1 MGLKLNGSTS
11 GSIELDPQATL
22 GSDRVITLNATGDS
36 TLTLPDANGTLDRLE
51 RAGNI
56 LQVVSTNWNDKK
68 SYGTAD
74 GSGQSLTAGF
84 SVIPSEGY
92 VNITAKGDNSK
103 FYVVWNTNSTSTGDS
118 TLADWIG
125 GYGLVV
131 DPAGGTSWTRIG
143 SGQNSSAT
151 NNVKFF
157 STRAAPSGAAGT
169 NTFWVLQG
177 NGSYLYT
184 SSVSSGTTL
193 RFAVEYFHYDNV
205 EHDTLLINRNE
216 NDGTGDHPYYGSF
229 ASTISVMEVAA

>member
-1 MGLKLNGSTS
+1 MS
-11 GSIELDPQATL
+11 
-22 GSDRVITLNATGDS
+22 
-36 TLTLPDANGTLDRLE
+36 LTLDGGTGNITGLNLP
-51 RAGNI
+51 AGSI

-74 GSGQSLTAGF
+74 GSGQSLTNGF
-84 SVIPSEGY
+84 SVIPSEGH
-92 VNITAKGDNSK
+92 VDITAQGDNSK

-118 TLADWIG
+118 SLADWIG

-131 DPAGGTSWTRIG
+131 DPAGGTTWTRIG
-143 SGQNSSAT
+143 SGQNSTAV

-157 STRAAPSGAAGT
+157 STRASMYGDAGN

-184 SSVSSGTTL
+184 STVSSETTL
-193 RFAVEYFHYDNV
+193 RFAVEYYHYDNA
-205 EHDTLLINRNE
+205 EHGTLLINRNE
-216 NDGTGDHPYYGSF
+216 NDGTGNEPFRGSF

>member
-1 MGLKLNGSTS
+1 MSIKLNGAIN
-11 GSIELDPQATL
+11 GSVELDVPDAI
-22 GSDRVITLNATGDS
+22 GSDVS
-36 TLTLPDANGTLDRLE
+36 LTIPGAAGTFDRLE

-74 GSGQSLTAGF
+74 GSGQSLTNGF

-92 VNITAKGDNSK
+92 VDITAQGDNSK

-157 STRAAPSGAAGT
+157 MTRAAPSGAAGN

-184 SSVSSGTTL
+184 SSVASGNTL

-216 NDGTGDHPYYGSF
+216 NDGSGAFPYMGSF